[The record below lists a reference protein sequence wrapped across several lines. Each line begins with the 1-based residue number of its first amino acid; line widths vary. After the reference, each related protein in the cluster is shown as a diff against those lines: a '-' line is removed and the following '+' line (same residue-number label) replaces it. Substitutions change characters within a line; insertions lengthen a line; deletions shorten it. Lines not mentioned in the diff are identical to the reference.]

1 MTDSSVVSNGVSNE
15 SHSSSESPW
24 QQKKV
29 KVSAENLELQAK
41 VMAKEGVCHSGYVP
55 AQLERHLEF
64 MNFNS
69 GIIFNLEFSDP
80 NPKTFKI
87 LDGHAILG
95 CSNLTGRFWIG
106 SLWYYRTP
114 TDAPSVEKALTGVD
128 FDNGLV
134 EGFFLDNKNI
144 IVALDSG
151 AVETVKLS
159 FSDEGSP
166 ENSFFY
172 LERSRSVQEHD
183 DLITSLVATP
193 DKLLTCSYDRSIVL
207 LEKDSLKLVSKVDEN
222 HGFLV

>member
-1 MTDSSVVSNGVSNE
+1 M
-15 SHSSSESPW
+15 
-24 QQKKV
+24 
-29 KVSAENLELQAK
+29 
-41 VMAKEGVCHSGYVP
+41 
-55 AQLERHLEF
+55 
-64 MNFNS
+64 
-69 GIIFNLEFSDP
+69 
-80 NPKTFKI
+80 
-87 LDGHAILG
+87 G

-207 LEKDSLKLVSKVDEN
+207 LEKDSLKLVSKIHEA
-222 HGFLV
+222 HGDLISNLAVNTSNFDLACTASNDGTVALWDLRQCETSQSCKLNCTF